1 MSSPEL
7 PRERLLAIDP
17 GRDKCGVAVVQGD
30 GSVLHHAVVPTPEL
44 AGEVRRLAAEHGVVT
59 LVLGDRTAAR
69 QVEAALRKGGLGLV
83 LVTVDE
89 HRSSEEGRRRYFR
102 ENPRRGWRRLLPV
115 SMQTPPRPYDDYVA
129 IVLAE
134 RYLSARGAA

>member
-1 MSSPEL
+1 VSSPKS

-17 GRDKCGVAVVQGD
+17 GRDKCGVAVVEGD
-30 GSVLHHAVVPTPEL
+30 GRAIYHAVVLTPDL
-44 AGEVRRLAAEHGVVT
+44 GREVRRLAAEHGVVT

-69 QVEAALRKGGLGLV
+69 QVEAALRESGVGLV
-83 LVTVDE
+83 PVIVNE

-102 ENPRRGWRRLLPV
+102 DNPRRGWRRLLPV
-115 SMQTPPRPYDDYVA
+115 SLQTPPRAYDDYVA

-134 RYLSARGAA
+134 RYLSARSAA